1 MRATTKLQTA
11 ESAKPIETAA
21 QKAAREAAAE
31 AERVANSEYAEIA
44 AKPEA
49 LAPPYT
55 MRVCKDLLAFLRAE
69 FKAAFN
75 ELKAST

>member
-1 MRATTKLQTA
+1 M
-11 ESAKPIETAA
+11 KPVETAA

-31 AERVANSEYAEIA
+31 AQRVADSEYALVI

-49 LAPPYT
+49 LASPYT

-69 FKAAFN
+69 FKAAFT
-75 ELKAST
+75 ELKASHT